1 MMKRKVWTAIRL
13 LFAAVIVVY
22 LVDWA
27 ILRIRVMRGTGFGTV
42 QVDEYLSTPLKGN
55 KAEYDYLGTTTV
67 TCSHSIFPHGAA
79 PCWWR
84 NRHRSVWE

>member
-1 MMKRKVWTAIRL
+1 MKGKLWNVVRL
-13 LFAAVIVVY
+13 LIALLIVLY

-27 ILRIRVMRGTGFGTV
+27 VLRIRMTRGTAYSSV
-42 QVDEYLSTPLKGN
+42 QVDQYLSTPLKGN
-55 KAEYDYLGTTTV
+55 KAEYDYLGTTAV
-67 TCSHSIFPHGAA
+67 MCARSIFPHGAA